1 MDKETA
7 VLIEGYLS
15 RAKEKLKSAKDL
27 FAAQDWSDCVSRAY
41 YCAFHSAQALLLSE
55 GLQASTHQG
64 VLNLFGM
71 YFIKSGKLDKKFARM
86 LKNLKDDREN
96 GDYEVFSTI
105 DEEIA
110 EQTIGEAKEFLKAAR
125 QHLKKYTNGRK

>member
-1 MDKETA
+1 M
-7 VLIEGYLS
+7 
-15 RAKEKLKSAKDL
+15 
-27 FAAQDWSDCVSRAY
+27 
-41 YCAFHSAQALLLSE
+41 
-55 GLQASTHQG
+55 
-64 VLNLFGM
+64 LNLFGM

-125 QHLKKYTNGRK
+125 QHLKKYTNGRE